1 MKKLHGNRIDR
12 TKSAV
17 RSLLAVLVAVFAACG
32 CSQPDSNAELLEE
45 LDRAIGNRGLYHER
59 KEKVLQTLRD
69 EIEKAHGEEER
80 FHAMGHLLDEY
91 MSYNTDS
98 ALSICYRRMELA
110 RGSANEELKIH
121 AKLSLSH
128 VLSLMGMYKEAL
140 DQLSETTQGSLPEY
154 LRPYYFHINRTVFGF
169 MADYAIDSH
178 EKAKYSH
185 LVDAYRDSLMMMNQP
200 GSFYHVLGQS
210 DGLNAHG
217 NPKEAARILEEYLRK
232 NEATAHEKAIAA
244 YTLSES
250 YRMLGDREKE
260 KRELIVSAINDM
272 ETGVK
277 EYVSLRK
284 LALLLYREGDVKHAY
299 DYLGICLEDAR
310 ECNARLRILEINDI
324 FPIVNEVYLDTIA
337 LQQNRIKWGLVL
349 VCLMSAVL
357 MFAVYYIYREK
368 KKVEDARRSVAEMN
382 TRLNNLNGDL
392 KSTNLRLV
400 DANNAIKENSCLKEE
415 FIARYMDQCTL
426 YIEKIDKYQKA
437 ISRVAV
443 TKQLDE
449 LKKISK
455 TLPTSE
461 AEARAFYDNFDDTFL
476 KLFPT
481 FVKDFNAL
489 LMPEE
494 AIIPKTQGKLNTE
507 LRIFALIRLGITDSV
522 KIAQFLRYSVT
533 TIYNYRTRVRNKALG
548 NRDLLE
554 AELMKIGDF
563 S

>member
-1 MKKLHGNRIDR
+1 
-12 TKSAV
+12 
-17 RSLLAVLVAVFAACG
+17 
-32 CSQPDSNAELLEE
+32 
-45 LDRAIGNRGLYHER
+45 
-59 KEKVLQTLRD
+59 
-69 EIEKAHGEEER
+69 
-80 FHAMGHLLDEY
+80 
-91 MSYNTDS
+91 
-98 ALSICYRRMELA
+98 
-110 RGSANEELKIH
+110 
-121 AKLSLSH
+121 
-128 VLSLMGMYKEAL
+128 
-140 DQLSETTQGSLPEY
+140 
-154 LRPYYFHINRTVFGF
+154 
-169 MADYAIDSH
+169 
-178 EKAKYSH
+178 
-185 LVDAYRDSLMMMNQP
+185 
-200 GSFYHVLGQS
+200 
-210 DGLNAHG
+210 
-217 NPKEAARILEEYLRK
+217 
-232 NEATAHEKAIAA
+232 
-244 YTLSES
+244 
-250 YRMLGDREKE
+250 MLGDREKE

-415 FIARYMDQCTL
+415 FIARYMHQCTL